1 MAELLPT
8 ILTVA
13 GSVVGTLLTVLG
25 VRYVARQSAKA
36 AERTSDVESRKV
48 DVGEWQAILTAL
60 REEVAR
66 LSVRLS
72 AVEQELSTSREN
84 THQLLAFTRS
94 LIAIIYR
101 LAPEHPIPTPP
112 AAFVDEL
119 SYITEGHRP

>member
-1 MAELLPT
+1 VPDWVPPA
-8 ILTVA
+8 LTVT
-13 GSVVGTLLTVLG
+13 GSIIAAVLVFFG
-25 VRYVARQSAKA
+25 GRYAARQSAKA
-36 AERTSDVESRKV
+36 AARTAEVTSRQV
-48 DVGEWQAILTAL
+48 DVNEWQAILLAL

-66 LSVRLS
+66 LSLRVDSL
-72 AVEQELSTSREN
+72 EQERKTNREN

-101 LAPEHPIPTPP
+101 LAPNHPIPTPP

>member
-1 MAELLPT
+1 VAELLPT

-25 VRYVARQSAKA
+25 VRYVARQSTKA
-36 AERTSDVESRKV
+36 AARTADVQSRQV

-66 LSVRLS
+66 LGLRVDYLEKAR
-72 AVEQELSTSREN
+72 QTDREN